1 MNIAQLNTDLLLI
14 ITQLLQ
20 ILIISTMVKLY
31 TSLINIKNDAYEL
44 LRIDPT
50 MRKCHRQNNDV
61 IISA

>member
-1 MNIAQLNTDLLLI
+1 
-14 ITQLLQ
+14 
-20 ILIISTMVKLY
+20 MVKLY